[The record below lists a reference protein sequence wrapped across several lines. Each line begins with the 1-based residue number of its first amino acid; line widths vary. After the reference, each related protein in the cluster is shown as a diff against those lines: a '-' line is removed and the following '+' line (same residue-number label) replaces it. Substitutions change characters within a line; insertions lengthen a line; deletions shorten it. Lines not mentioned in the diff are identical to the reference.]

1 MLTNR
6 AITLLY
12 IIFANKKMEKEQIES
27 IIENASVE
35 FLERFYE
42 TLLNEINSDDEVYHK
57 KARHLLLASLKSED
71 PDDFFI
77 SLCGWSLESL
87 MENTT

>member
-1 MLTNR
+1 
-6 AITLLY
+6 
-12 IIFANKKMEKEQIES
+12 MEKVQIEA
-27 IIENASVE
+27 ILENASEE
-35 FLERFYE
+35 FLEKFYE

-87 MENTT
+87 IEHSEIK